1 MRQVRWEQEHVRRLQ
16 VIRPRGGTT
25 RRGGDGQ
32 DQRLDDS
39 SGSVGTRLRQ
49 AREERGLDLPSVHD
63 RLGRPITQI
72 EALEHDDHAALPDE
86 ALAVSTLR
94 HYATL
99 LGLDGDALHLQW
111 SAEHACADVDLS
123 ATRAVPVVTSVV
135 AAVTSGPDHL
145 RAFTETGEVPQ
156 VGGRVTSASGASGNY
171 GYKVETGPPTGTFPV
186 VPRADL
192 RKSRR
197 AVTKARRRM
206 KAPTWLKVLTWLSVV
221 LVLVVAAGW
230 VLLSVKPAVL
240 ASAHILRVVP
250 AGSPSGTAG
259 SSNPGSVP
267 PVGHQAFPVVP
278 AGTSPSGASYTVASS
293 KFAVVVATSG
303 RCWVQVTSS
312 SSPVPLVSGVQDG
325 SKVLTFPA
333 KGTMTVEVGSSA
345 VIVGITIK
353 GRSAFTDIPT
363 VVPFTYTF
371 ASA

>member
-1 MRQVRWEQEHVRRLQ
+1 ML
-16 VIRPRGGTT
+16 
-25 RRGGDGQ
+25 
-32 DQRLDDS
+32 
-39 SGSVGTRLRQ
+39 
-49 AREERGLDLPSVHD
+49 SVHD

-94 HYATL
+94 RYATL
-99 LGLDGDALHLQW
+99 LGLDGDDLHQQW
-111 SAEHACADVDLS
+111 MAERARTGVELS
-123 ATRAVPVVTSVV
+123 ATRATPAVAGVV
-135 AAVTSGPDHL
+135 AAVTTGPDHL

-171 GYKVETGPPTGTFPV
+171 DYKVDTGSPTGTFPV

-197 AVTKARRRM
+197 SVAKARRRM
-206 KAPTWLKVLTWLSVV
+206 KAPAWLKVLTWVSVV
-221 LVLVVAAGW
+221 LVLVVATGW
-230 VLLSVKPAVL
+230 VLMSVNPAVL
-240 ASAHILRVVP
+240 ASTHILRVVP
-250 AGSPSGTAG
+250 
-259 SSNPGSVP
+259 PGSTSGSAGGSHPGTVP
-267 PVGHQAFPVVP
+267 PVSHQAFPVVP
-278 AGTSPSGASYTVASS
+278 TGTSPSGASYSVASS

-325 SKVLTFPA
+325 GRVLTFPA

-345 VIVGITIK
+345 VLVGIKIK
-353 GRSAFTDIPT
+353 GKSAFTDIPN

-371 ASA
+371 APA